1 MAMKVIGVNPSKFH
15 RSQIKFYIILAP
27 IILFMMLPILYIVMH
42 ALKPIDELYLYPPR
56 FFVQNPTLDNFA
68 RLFNQTGLS
77 QIPVSRFLFN
87 NIVIAISTVLATI
100 YVSVSAGY
108 ALSKIRFRG
117 RSTIFTINQLALMF
131 VAVAVQIPRY
141 LVITKIG
148 LADNFLVHILPEL
161 AMPVGLFLVKQNID
175 QIPDSL
181 IEAAE
186 IDGATQFYVL
196 RRVIVPLV
204 KPALATVAILS
215 FQAAW
220 NSAAESNTFINNESI
235 KSFAYYMTQIS
246 NTGHALEGQGMAA
259 AAALLMFLPNLI
271 LFIVMQSRVMDT
283 MTNAGIK

>member
-148 LADNFLVHILPEL
+148 LADNFLVHILP
-161 AMPVGLFLVKQNID
+161 
-175 QIPDSL
+175 
-181 IEAAE
+181 
-186 IDGATQFYVL
+186 
-196 RRVIVPLV
+196 
-204 KPALATVAILS
+204 
-215 FQAAW
+215 
-220 NSAAESNTFINNESI
+220 
-235 KSFAYYMTQIS
+235 
-246 NTGHALEGQGMAA
+246 
-259 AAALLMFLPNLI
+259 
-271 LFIVMQSRVMDT
+271 
-283 MTNAGIK
+283 

>member
-1 MAMKVIGVNPSKFH
+1 MIA
-15 RSQIKFYIILAP
+15 LA
-27 IILFMMLPILYIVMH
+27 
-42 ALKPIDELYLYPPR
+42 
-56 FFVQNPTLDNFA
+56 
-68 RLFNQTGLS
+68 
-77 QIPVSRFLFN
+77 
-87 NIVIAISTVLATI
+87 TVLSTI

-108 ALSKIRFRG
+108 ALSKIRFHG
-117 RSTIFTINQLALMF
+117 RSAIFTINQLALMF

-186 IDGATQFYVL
+186 MDGATQFYVL
-196 RRVIVPLV
+196 RRVIIPLV

-215 FQAAW
+215 FQSAW

-246 NTGHALEGQGMAA
+246 NTGNGLEGQGMAA

>member
-1 MAMKVIGVNPSKFH
+1 MSACRP
-15 RSQIKFYIILAP
+15 A
-27 IILFMMLPILYIVMH
+27 
-42 ALKPIDELYLYPPR
+42 
-56 FFVQNPTLDNFA
+56 
-68 RLFNQTGLS
+68 LFNQTGLS

-246 NTGHALEGQGMAA
+246 NTGNALEGQGMAA

>member
-1 MAMKVIGVNPSKFH
+1 MAMKSVGINPSKFH
-15 RSQIKFYIILAP
+15 KSQIKFYLILLPVTA
-27 IILFMMLPILYIVMH
+27 FMVLPILYIVMH
-42 ALKPIDELYLYPPR
+42 ALKPIDELFLYPPR
-56 FFVQNPTLDNFA
+56 FFVQNPTLDNFI
-68 RLFNQTGLS
+68 RLFSQTELT

-87 NIVIAISTVLATI
+87 NIVIAAVTVAATI
-100 YVSVSAGY
+100 YVSVAAGY

-117 RSTIFTINQLALMF
+117 RRAIFTVNKLALMF

-141 LVITKIG
+141 IVITKIG
-148 LADNFLVHILPEL
+148 LSDNFLVHILPEL

-196 RRVIVPLV
+196 RKIIVPLV

-220 NSAAESNTFINNESI
+220 NSTAESNTFINDESI
-235 KSFAYYMTQIS
+235 KSFAYYINQVA
-246 NTGHALEGQGMAA
+246 NTGNGLEGQGIAA

-271 LFIVMQSRVMDT
+271 LFIIMQSRVMDT

>member
-220 NSAAESNTFINNESI
+220 NQRGGVEHLYQQRKHQELRVLYDPDFQYRKRVGRPGNGGRSRAADVPAQPD
-235 KSFAYYMTQIS
+235 SFHRDAVQ
-246 NTGHALEGQGMAA
+246 GHGYHDECR
-259 AAALLMFLPNLI
+259 N
-271 LFIVMQSRVMDT
+271 
-283 MTNAGIK
+283 